1 MKLSER
7 AKIRTTKLGLAVKKE
22 ESDKSVTYAHQR
34 IKDIQ
39 AIKELLKLG
48 FEPIY
53 FNNWISFTTIFSSCC
68 NNWIKL
74 GNYTFNGFR
83 KNNIE
88 ELRKELI

>member
-7 AKIRTTKLGLAVKKE
+7 AKVRTTKMGLAVRKE
-22 ESDKSVTYAHQR
+22 ESDKSVTYEHQR

-53 FNNWISFTTIFSSCC
+53 FNNWI
-68 NNWIKL
+68 KL
-74 GNYTFNGFR
+74 GDYTFNGFR
-83 KNNIE
+83 KSNIE
-88 ELRKELI
+88 NIKKDI

>member
-1 MKLSER
+1 MKLNER
-7 AKIRTTKLGLAVKKE
+7 AKVRTTKMGLAVRKE
-22 ESDKSVTYAHQR
+22 ESDKSVTYEHQR

-39 AIKELLKLG
+39 AIKELLKSG

-53 FNNWISFTTIFSSCC
+53 Y

-74 GNYTFNGFR
+74 GDYTFNGFG
-83 KNNIE
+83 KNDIE

>member
-39 AIKELLKLG
+39 AIKDLLKLG
-48 FEPIY
+48 FEPTY
-53 FNNWISFTTIFSSCC
+53 Y

-74 GNYTFNGFR
+74 GNQTFNGFR

>member
-1 MKLSER
+1 MKLSEK

-22 ESDKSVTYAHQR
+22 ESFKSVTYAHQR

-53 FNNWISFTTIFSSCC
+53 FNNWI
-68 NNWIKL
+68 KL
-74 GNYTFNGFR
+74 GNYMFNGFR